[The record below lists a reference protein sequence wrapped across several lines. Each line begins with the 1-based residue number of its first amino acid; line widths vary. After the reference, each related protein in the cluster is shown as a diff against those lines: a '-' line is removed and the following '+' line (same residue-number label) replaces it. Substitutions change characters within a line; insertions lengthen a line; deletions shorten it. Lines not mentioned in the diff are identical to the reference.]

1 MATIR
6 RTLEDAR
13 KKPFKFSPEQRE
25 RLDQMTD
32 AAIIHA
38 AESDPDGQPLTEDAL
53 RRGVAARAVRRT
65 RERTG
70 MTQREFAE
78 QYHFN
83 LRRLQDLEQGR
94 TEPDSALAA
103 YLKLIEHDPK
113 LVKRILD
120 AA

>member
-1 MATIR
+1 
-6 RTLEDAR
+6 
-13 KKPFKFSPEQRE
+13 
-25 RLDQMTD
+25 MTD
-32 AAIIHA
+32 AKITHA
-38 AESDPDGQPLTEDAL
+38 AKSDPDSRPLTEDEL
-53 RRGVAARAVRRT
+53 RQGVAARSVRRV
-65 RERTG
+65 RERVG

-94 TEPDSALAA
+94 TEPDSDLKA

>member
-1 MATIR
+1 MATVR
-6 RTLEDAR
+6 RTLEDAK
-13 KKPFKFSPEQRE
+13 KKPFKFSPEQRA
-25 RLDQMTD
+25 RLDKMTD
-32 AAIIHA
+32 EEITRA
-38 AESDPDGQPLTEDAL
+38 AESDPDSQPLTDEELQQGVVARTI
-53 RRGVAARAVRRT
+53 RRA

-78 QYHFN
+78 QYHIN

-103 YLKLIEHDPK
+103 YLKIIEHDPK

>member
-1 MATIR
+1 MATAR
-6 RTLEDAR
+6 RTLEDAK

-32 AAIIHA
+32 AAVTRA
-38 AESDPDGQPLTEDAL
+38 AESDPDSHPLTDDEL
-53 RRGVAARAVRRT
+53 RRGVAARAVRRA
-65 RERTG
+65 RERAG
-70 MTQREFAE
+70 MTQREFAK

-94 TEPDSALAA
+94 TEPDSALEG

>member
-1 MATIR
+1 MATVR
-6 RTLEDAR
+6 RTLEDAK

-32 AAIIHA
+32 AEVTRA
-38 AESDPDGQPLTEDAL
+38 AESDPNSQPLTDDEL
-53 RRGVAARAVRRT
+53 RRGVAARAVRRA
-65 RERTG
+65 RARTG
-70 MTQREFAE
+70 MTQRAFAE

-94 TEPDSALAA
+94 TEPDSALEA

-113 LVKRILD
+113 LVKRILE